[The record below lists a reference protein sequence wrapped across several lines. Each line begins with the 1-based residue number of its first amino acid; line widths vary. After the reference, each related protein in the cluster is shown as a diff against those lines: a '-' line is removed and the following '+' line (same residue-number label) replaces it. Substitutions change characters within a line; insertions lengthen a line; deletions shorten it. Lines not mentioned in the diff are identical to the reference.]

1 MERTLFWRQVWISSF
16 FAGSAPI
23 DSDVGS
29 LGRRLVHWAVNS
41 TSLAPL
47 GDENSR
53 DGLSR
58 GGLCSL
64 WRYDRVD
71 RRREKR
77 DREMKKKRG
86 EPGSRY

>member
-1 MERTLFWRQVWISSF
+1 MAGVLAPWNERFLEVWISSF
-16 FAGSAPI
+16 SAGSAPI

-41 TSLAPL
+41 TSL

-64 WRYDRVD
+64 WR
-71 RRREKR
+71 
-77 DREMKKKRG
+77 
-86 EPGSRY
+86 